1 MVCLTGSI
9 ILKEDH
15 SSIDFNIQFNSS
27 IGFMDKL
34 EHLSVIKVSGED
46 ADEFLQGQMTQSTE
60 AINNDRLHL
69 TSFCNPQGRVLA
81 TALIQSWNEAYYLI
95 LSSDLIDDL
104 ITCLNRYILRSK
116 VYLNKEEINIFGIN
130 VSEKNN
136 SDQSFIQ
143 SKNQSLRSLANDDSR
158 LILLSYND
166 EEEQFQTISKE
177 DWIIQDIKTGLP
189 LINKINTIKYIPQ
202 MLNLD
207 DLNAVSF
214 TKGCYTGQEVVA
226 RVQHRGKIKQRMYQ
240 LEIETDDF
248 VSPQVEVRNIDKKVG
263 SVVMSARS
271 NNICHA
277 LAVINIDYADK
288 NLSINGC
295 KVNLN

>member
-1 MVCLTGSI
+1 
-9 ILKEDH
+9 
-15 SSIDFNIQFNSS
+15 
-27 IGFMDKL
+27 MDKL

-60 AINNDRLHL
+60 AINNDLLHL

-116 VYLNKEEINIFGIN
+116 VYLTKEEINIFGIN

-207 DLNAVSF
+207 DLNAISF

-226 RVQHRGKIKQRMYQ
+226 RVQHRGKVKQRMYQ

-277 LAVINIDYADK
+277 LAVISIDYADK

>member
-1 MVCLTGSI
+1 
-9 ILKEDH
+9 
-15 SSIDFNIQFNSS
+15 
-27 IGFMDKL
+27 MDKL

-46 ADEFLQGQMTQSTE
+46 ASEFLQGQMTQSTE
-60 AINNDRLHL
+60 TINNDLLHL

-81 TALIQSWNEAYYLI
+81 TALIQTWNEAYYLI
-95 LSSDLIDDL
+95 LSSDLTDDL
-104 ITCLNRYILRSK
+104 ITYLSRYILRSK
-116 VYLNKEEINIFGIN
+116 VYLSKEEINIFGIN
-130 VSEKNN
+130 VTKKNN
-136 SDQSFIQ
+136 SDQSLIQ
-143 SKNQSLRSLANDDSR
+143 SKNQSLRPLANDDSR
-158 LILLSYND
+158 LILLSDLD
-166 EEEQFQTISKE
+166 EGKKFHTINKE
-177 DWIIQDIKTGLP
+177 DWIIQDINTGIP
-189 LINKINTIKYIPQ
+189 LISKINSLKYIPQ

-207 DLNAVSF
+207 DLNAISF

-248 VSPQVEVRNIDKKVG
+248 LSPQIEVRNIDKKVG
-263 SVVMSARS
+263 SVVISARN

-277 LAVINIDYADK
+277 LAVININDADK

>member
-1 MVCLTGSI
+1 
-9 ILKEDH
+9 
-15 SSIDFNIQFNSS
+15 
-27 IGFMDKL
+27 MDKL
-34 EHLSVIKVSGED
+34 EHLSVIKVSGDD

-60 AINNDRLHL
+60 AINEELLHL
-69 TSFCNPQGRVLA
+69 TSFCNPQGRIVA
-81 TALIQSWNEAYYLI
+81 TALIQSWNENYYLI
-95 LSSDLIDDL
+95 VSSDLIDDL
-104 ITCLNRYILRSK
+104 IAWLSRYILRSK
-116 VYLNKEEINIFGIN
+116 VIIGKEEINIYGIGDY
-130 VSEKNN
+130 EKNN
-136 SDQSFIQ
+136 FDKSNIQ
-143 SKNQSLRSLANDDSR
+143 SSNQSLKVLSIDKNRSIFLSHNDK
-158 LILLSYND
+158 
-166 EEEQFQTISKE
+166 EEQLQTISKE
-177 DWIIQDIKTGLP
+177 DWITQDIKSGLP

-207 DLNAVSF
+207 DLNAISF

-263 SVVMSARS
+263 SVVISAIS

-277 LAVINIDYADK
+277 LAVININYIDK
-288 NLSINGC
+288 DLSINGC

>member
-1 MVCLTGSI
+1 
-9 ILKEDH
+9 
-15 SSIDFNIQFNSS
+15 
-27 IGFMDKL
+27 MDKL

-60 AINNDRLHL
+60 AINNDLLHL

-130 VSEKNN
+130 VSKKNN
-136 SDQSFIQ
+136 SYQSFIQ
-143 SKNQSLRSLANDDSR
+143 SKNQSLRSLANDDNR

-207 DLNAVSF
+207 DLNAISF

-277 LAVINIDYADK
+277 LAVININYADK